1 MPQTR
6 PQALTRVFARD
17 YMAPMPHI
25 DLLELPYFEGID
37 IGDLVSLIDAMKPRQ
52 FAAGQHLI
60 VEGDAVFPPLYIVTK
75 GLVDITQ
82 KNPDTP
88 SGSPC
93 LLAQHAGPTLVGEV
107 ELFLARS
114 PVNSVQAITQVS
126 TFVLERDVFAALRAA
141 KHPALLPFLF
151 HVAQVACDRLV
162 HSDGMVVRALGLH
175 DEPALAPKA

>member
-1 MPQTR
+1 
-6 PQALTRVFARD
+6 
-17 YMAPMPHI
+17 MPHI

-37 IGDLVSLIDAMKPRQ
+37 ISDLVSLIDAMKPRQ
-52 FAAGQHLI
+52 FAAGDYLI
-60 VEGDAVFPPLYIVTK
+60 KEGDITFPPLYILTK

-82 KNPDTP
+82 KNPDAP
-88 SGSPC
+88 HGAPC

-114 PVNSVQAITQVS
+114 PVSSVKAITQVS

-162 HSDGMVVRALGLH
+162 HSDEMVVRALARQ
-175 DEPALAPKA
+175 DEPALAPRA

>member
-1 MPQTR
+1 MG
-6 PQALTRVFARD
+6 A
-17 YMAPMPHI
+17 MPHI

-60 VEGDAVFPPLYIVTK
+60 VEGDEAYPPLYIITK

-82 KNPDTP
+82 KNPDVP
-88 SGSPC
+88 SGAPC
-93 LLAQHAGPTLVGEV
+93 LLAQHAGPTVVGEV
-107 ELFLARS
+107 EMFLARR
-114 PVNSVQAITQVS
+114 PVSSVQAITQVS
-126 TFVLERDVFAALRAA
+126 TFVLERDVLTALRAA

-162 HSDGMVVRALGLH
+162 NSDKMVVQALGLH
-175 DEPALAPKA
+175 DEPALAPKG